1 MKKYLFVFVIVMVIF
16 TAVVMNADVY
26 VKEKTHTD
34 SVYHHGTV
42 EPATDTVNEFWIGNK
57 KMAAITEGRIVII
70 DLNQNRF
77 IFANRK
83 DKTYVETTL
92 PLDLA
97 KILPAQLQMRAAMF
111 RTKGEVKETSET
123 KKIGKWNTKC
133 YEINTWIIYE
143 GARLNQRD
151 TKAWFTT
158 NVPFDLNIYM
168 EILPIFLKLTNY
180 DETLINEMKK
190 IKAVRVSS
198 ETMRYID
205 GKSVK
210 SNREIVE
217 MSEKNAP
224 AGIYS
229 IPKEF
234 KKKDQLTM
242 QDLRTQ

>member
-1 MKKYLFVFVIVMVIF
+1 MKKYLFVIVMVII

-26 VKEKTHTD
+26 IKEKTHTD

-70 DLNQNRF
+70 DLNQKRF

-83 DKTYVETTL
+83 EKIYVETTL

-97 KILPAQLQMRAAMF
+97 KILPEQLHGRFAMF
-111 RTKGEVKETSET
+111 RTKGEVKETSEE
-123 KKIGKWNTKC
+123 KKIGKWDTKC

-143 GARLNQRD
+143 GARLRQID

-158 NVPFDLNIYM
+158 NVPFDLDVYM
-168 EILPIFLKLTNY
+168 EILPVFLKLGNY
-180 DETLINEMKK
+180 DEALINEMKK

-198 ETMRYID
+198 ETMRYVD
-205 GKSVK
+205 GKAVK
-210 SNREIVE
+210 SKREIKE

-229 IPKEF
+229 IPKAF

-242 QDLRTQ
+242 QDLRTR

>member
-1 MKKYLFVFVIVMVIF
+1 MKKYLFIIVMVIIP
-16 TAVVMNADVY
+16 AIVMNGDVY
-26 VKEKTHTD
+26 IKEKTHTD

-77 IFANRK
+77 IFAVRK

-97 KILPAQLQMRAAMF
+97 KILPEQLQMRFAMF
-111 RTKGEVKETSET
+111 RTKGEVKETPEE

-143 GARLNQRD
+143 GARLRQTD

-158 NVPFDLNIYM
+158 NVPFDLDVYM
-168 EILPIFLKLTNY
+168 EILPVFLKLGNY
-180 DETLINEMKK
+180 DEALINEMKK

-198 ETMRYID
+198 ETIRYVD
-205 GKSVK
+205 GQAVK